1 MYMVNG
7 SFICDTNPGPH
18 SQFSINIQLRK
29 YIGRQPM
36 KTVGLIQTT
45 LLIIIDY
52 SIILYEEH
60 LISYERCKKKVPY
73 SPLIFFLIVTV
84 QIIIQARITWHLENS
99 HHLASH
105 PSAGLHSPGT
115 LRGRTGGPR

>member
-45 LLIIIDY
+45 LLIMIDY

-60 LISYERCKKKVPY
+60 LISYKRCKRKV
-73 SPLIFFLIVTV
+73 S
-84 QIIIQARITWHLENS
+84 
-99 HHLASH
+99 
-105 PSAGLHSPGT
+105 T
-115 LRGRTGGPR
+115 L